1 MNGQVLDVVV
11 AGVGGQGTVMLA
23 KMIGKAAFRANVP
36 VLTRETIGGFQR
48 FGNVVVEIRL
58 GAGALSNTI
67 DYGSADVVV
76 GMELL
81 QALRYGIRYLK
92 PNGVAIVNA
101 RKVFKRGSPRA
112 YSPEVGDVVTQLREI
127 SPRVYAVDGPGLAQK
142 AGNPRMENMVMLGSL
157 AGANILPI
165 PTEVLAAEILATAPA
180 GTGAANVRAF
190 DLGAKAIGS
199 RDAAAAASPL

>member
-1 MNGQVLDVVV
+1 MNGRILDVLV

-23 KMIGKAAFRANVP
+23 KVIGRAAFRANVP

-58 GAGALSNTI
+58 GAGAHSNTI
-67 DYGSADVVV
+67 DYASADVVV

-81 QALRYGIRYLK
+81 QALRFGLRYLK
-92 PNGVAIVNA
+92 PNGTAIVNA
-101 RKVFKRGSPRA
+101 RRIFKRASPKA
-112 YSPEVGDVVTQLREI
+112 YNPEVADVVSQLREV
-127 SPRVYAVDGPGLAQK
+127 SPRVHVVDGPGLAEK

-165 PTEVLAAEILATAPA
+165 PTEVIAAEILATAPA
-180 GTGAANVRAF
+180 GTGEANVRAF
-190 DLGAKAIGS
+190 ELGAKAIGAEDS
-199 RDAAAAASPL
+199 ALAASSV